1 MYPYTDTCF
10 LLGVCVMANR
20 AILQTL
26 KYLTGNDKLENPQEI
41 FITIFLFKIV
51 HSGVLHRIST
61 LFQSRKYI
69 HSI

>member
-26 KYLTGNDKLENPQEI
+26 KYPTGNDKLENPQEI
-41 FITIFLFKIV
+41 FITIFLF
-51 HSGVLHRIST
+51 
-61 LFQSRKYI
+61 
-69 HSI
+69 